1 MDAVTI
7 MDGLLI
13 SLSGTTIVLAI
24 LTVVVFLLEGLG
36 RFVNRFEQSTPV
48 AVATPQ
54 LTPAVVTPTPAPI
67 ASLPITDEERVIVA
81 LVAGIAA
88 EESDPTGSYHI
99 GSITRTR

>member
-1 MDAVTI
+1 MDYVSI

-36 RFVNRFEQSTPV
+36 RFINRFEKPTATPPLV
-48 AVATPQ
+48 PAVATP
-54 LTPAVVTPTPAPI
+54 TSAPV

-88 EESDPTGSYHI
+88 EESDPQGNYHI